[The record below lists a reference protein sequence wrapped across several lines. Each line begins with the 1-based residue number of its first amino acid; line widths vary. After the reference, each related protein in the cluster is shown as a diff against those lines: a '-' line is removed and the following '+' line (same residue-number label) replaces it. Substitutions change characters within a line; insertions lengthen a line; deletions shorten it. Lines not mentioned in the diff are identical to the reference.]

1 MSWHSPGSVTGGC
14 GNVPT
19 DRAPSSRHEPADRR
33 KAEVWMSKSLECGV
47 IVPGCR
53 FVIRG
58 ETEDDVVVKA
68 ASHLHQVHNVGH
80 VSEQLRAR
88 IRDAIGDAAKE
99 PAGNEGSG
107 KARGDK
113 SR

>member
-1 MSWHSPGSVTGGC
+1 
-14 GNVPT
+14 
-19 DRAPSSRHEPADRR
+19 
-33 KAEVWMSKSLECGV
+33 MSKSLECGV

-58 ETEDDVVVKA
+58 ENEDDVVVKA
-68 ASHLHQVHNVGH
+68 ASHLHQVHNVDH

-88 IRDAIGDAAKE
+88 IRAAIGDAE
-99 PAGNEGSG
+99 NEHAGNERGG

-113 SR
+113 PR